1 MIPDLNILTLTAM
14 EVAYAKCDPW
24 FRQMLRYLEENRN
37 FLMKDLGRLKGIEI
51 IEPEG
56 TYFLW
61 IDFRKTGREHPV
73 EDLLSRGLELS
84 DGADFGKKG
93 FLRMNFAGP
102 RSVLREA
109 CKIIQALLD

>member
-1 MIPDLNILTLTAM
+1 
-14 EVAYAKCDPW
+14 
-24 FRQMLRYLEENRN
+24 
-37 FLMKDLGRLKGIEI
+37 MKDLGRLKGIEI

-93 FLRMNFAGP
+93 FLRN
-102 RSVLREA
+102 
-109 CKIIQALLD
+109 CKLKWILTILQYLMDL